1 MSILA
6 TIFVLLVSLEHFY
19 IMALEM
25 FFLSSKA
32 ARRTFGLT
40 DEAVAS
46 KQIQTLFANQGLY
59 NGFLAAGLLFGLIRE
74 DIAVQL
80 FFLACVFI
88 AALYGALTANRS
100 ILLKQ
105 GLPAILA
112 FIFVLLA

>member
-80 FFLACVFI
+80 FFLACVII
-88 AALYGALTANRS
+88 AALYGASTANRS

>member
-6 TIFVLLVSLEHFY
+6 TVFVLLVSLEHFY
-19 IMALEM
+19 ILALEM

-40 DEAVAS
+40 DEAIAS
-46 KQIQTLFANQGLY
+46 QQIRTLFANQGLY

-74 DIAVQL
+74 DVAVQL
-80 FFLACVFI
+80 FFLACVII

-105 GLPAILA
+105 GVPAILA